1 VLSVGPDGIGVA
13 CGDGTRLLLLEVQP
27 ESRRAMAATAWAA
40 GARLR
45 PGARLG

>member
-1 VLSVGPDGIGVA
+1 VAVDGDGVRVA
-13 CGDGTRLLLLEVQP
+13 CGEGSTLLLLEVQP
-27 ESRRAMAATAWAA
+27 ESRRAMPAAAWAQ